1 MHKGKIRMLEES
13 HRVLHDKIDTLEK
26 SGVYTDELMQH
37 LKKQK
42 LTVLD
47 QLSALRKQQYEY
59 EQEIPWDD
67 ER

>member
-1 MHKGKIRMLEES
+1 
-13 HRVLHDKIDTLEK
+13 VLHDKIDTLEK
-26 SGVYTDELMQH
+26 SGVYTDELMQN

>member
-1 MHKGKIRMLEES
+1 MLEES
-13 HRVLHDKIDTLEK
+13 HRVLHDKIDTLEQ